1 MNKTRYSRKELTQL
15 ARDQIYDVH
24 WKGGR
29 FVMRAPLTF
38 IVEYLKVRVEA
49 RDRVLN
55 AGEHGVVLFDC
66 LHGATYVVT
75 LVSGLSPEDFQG
87 ELA

>member
-1 MNKTRYSRKELTQL
+1 MNKPDL
-15 ARDQIYDVH
+15 AQAAREQIYDVH

-29 FVMRAPLTF
+29 FVMRAPLVF
-38 IVEYLKVRVEA
+38 IVEYLKIRVEA

-55 AGEHGVVLFDC
+55 AGKSGVVLFDC

-75 LVSGLSPEDFQG
+75 LVPDATLADFG
-87 ELA
+87 E